1 MRKKICV
8 ISFTALDKDVRV
20 NRQIKLLSKYF
31 SVTAVGTSDP
41 NIESVVFLNYRRFK
55 NSFLSQLIFSIYLLF
70 RFYEK
75 YYWSRYQIKECKKK
89 LSKHQFDFILAN
101 DINSLPLA
109 LNISNGAN
117 VIFDAHEYAPLE
129 FEEKLIWRIFFKS
142 YNEYLC
148 KRYIPQ
154 THKMMTVCMSIAE
167 EYYRNYGVKPVV
179 VNNAPYFQDIKPQSP
194 DGKSIR
200 LVHHGGAVKSR
211 NLEKIIET
219 MNYLDERFFLD
230 LYLMPSDLAY
240 LNHLKKISGNQPKI
254 QILPPVAISNIVTT
268 INNYDIGIY
277 LLEPNNFNNRCS
289 LPNKFFDFI
298 QARLAIAIGPSPEMK
313 RLVDQYDCGIVS
325 DDFSPK
331 ALADKLNR
339 LDKQAIDY
347 FKQQSHIAAN
357 ALCFENN
364 SKKILS
370 LIDETLN

>member
-1 MRKKICV
+1 M

-41 NIESVVFLNYRRFK
+41 NIDSVDFINYRRSK
-55 NSFLSQLIFSIYLLF
+55 NSFLAQLIFSIYLLF

-75 YYWSRYQIKECKKK
+75 YYWSRDQIKECKKK

-109 LNISNGAN
+109 LTISNGAK

-129 FEEKLIWRIFFKS
+129 FEENFVWRIFFKS

-148 KRYIPQ
+148 RHYIPRAN
-154 THKMMTVCMSIAE
+154 KMMTVCTSIAE
-167 EYYRNYGVKPVV
+167 EYFNNYGVKPVV
-179 VNNAPYFQDIKPQSP
+179 VNNAPYFHDIQPQSF
-194 DGKSIR
+194 DDKTIK

-211 NLEKIIET
+211 NLVNIIEI

-230 LYLMPSDLAY
+230 LYLVPSDSTY
-240 LNHLKKISGNQPKI
+240 LDHLRKLSDNHPRIR
-254 QILPPVAISNIVTT
+254 ILPPVPIANVVTT

-313 RLVDQYDCGIVS
+313 RLVERYDCGIVS
-325 DDFSPK
+325 EDFSPES
-331 ALADKLNR
+331 LAGKLNK
-339 LDKQAIDY
+339 LDKRNIDY
-347 FKQQSHIAAN
+347 LKQQSHKAAK

-364 SKKILS
+364 SKTILS
-370 LIDETLN
+370 QIDESLN